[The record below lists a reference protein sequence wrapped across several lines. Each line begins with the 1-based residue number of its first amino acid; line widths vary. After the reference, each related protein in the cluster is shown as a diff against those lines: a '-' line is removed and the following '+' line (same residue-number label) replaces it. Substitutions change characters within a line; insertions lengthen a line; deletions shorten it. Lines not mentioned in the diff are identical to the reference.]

1 MQARIARAKPL
12 ATEDRR
18 RAILDAAVPLLIR
31 KGPSVTTAEVAR
43 AADIAEGTLF
53 RAFPDKS
60 ALILEVARAAMDP
73 ARVTDGL
80 RAIDPSLGLE
90 ARLAEAASLLRGYF
104 NQMTALGES
113 LRSASSQGGAKQGDM
128 ARLFRDSSAAITAAL
143 TALFEP
149 HRDALRVPPA
159 AAVAAFRGLVFASAH
174 PMLPPKERLATG
186 EVVGILLSGI
196 AARQGK

>member
-12 ATEDRR
+12 AAEDRR
-18 RAILDAAVPLLIR
+18 RAILEAAVPLLIR

-73 ARVTDGL
+73 ASVTEGI
-80 RAIDPSLGLE
+80 RAIDQSLGLE
-90 ARLAEAASLLRGYF
+90 QRLSEAAHLLRDYF
-104 NQMTALGES
+104 NQLTALGES
-113 LRSASSQGGAKQGDM
+113 LRSASIRGGAKHGDM
-128 ARLFRDSSAAITAAL
+128 ARLIRESSAAISAAL
-143 TALFEP
+143 TALFDQ

-174 PMLPPKERLATG
+174 PMLPPNDRLATG
-186 EVVGILLSGI
+186 EVIGILLSGI
-196 AARQGK
+196 AARRDK